1 MLSVKQLCEKANI
14 SQQTFYR
21 LIRDSKEFSALVEQ
35 NRQRKSNGYRYDTP
49 VLEWLLAYYERENA
63 ASEPPE
69 KEPDTSIEAERDALR
84 VELEALQA
92 RFDAVEAERKEL
104 LAQNGQLLLLLSQE
118 KQEKQALLPPPRIPL
133 VERVKALFHQQQKKE
148 QG

>member
-49 VLEWLLAYYERENA
+49 VLKWLLSYYERENA
-63 ASEPPE
+63 SEPPAE
-69 KEPDTSIEAERDALR
+69 APDTSSTSALEAERDALR
-84 VELEALQA
+84 VELEALLA

-104 LAQNGQLLLLLSQE
+104 LAQNGRLLLLLSQE
-118 KQEKQALLPPPRIPL
+118 KQEKQALLPPPRVPL
-133 VERVKALFHQQQKKE
+133 VERIKAIFKKE